1 MADFVDDE
9 AVESDDEEL
18 SDDEER
24 ARAQVMAD
32 LRLRLFLKH

>member
-9 AVESDDEEL
+9 AVESDDDEL

-24 ARAQVMAD
+24 ARAQVKPD
-32 LRLRLFLKH
+32 LKLSCY